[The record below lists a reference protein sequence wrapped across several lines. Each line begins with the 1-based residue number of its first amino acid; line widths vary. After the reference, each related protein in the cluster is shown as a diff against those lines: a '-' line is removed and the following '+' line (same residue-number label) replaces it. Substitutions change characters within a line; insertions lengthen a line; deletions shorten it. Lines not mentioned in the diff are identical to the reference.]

1 MRLIT
6 GTLGRG
12 GLPSLEKCNTLSA
25 CMVCGQAGSL
35 LLFLSFSLSLSLSS
49 FLLCHNYRQM
59 SEPPTAEN
67 SSPSDLF
74 FYQASA
80 TNGPGSYSKLRNKAI
95 GGWLSFCLCF
105 LISGFAL
112 LKGIFIGGPVFQQHA
127 ALIWGGHWGFQ
138 KHSIQPNRRTV
149 IFPNMLFG
157 EQICKSCRP
166 LNICLW

>member
-1 MRLIT
+1 MSLIT

-12 GLPSLEKCNTLSA
+12 GLPSLENCNTLST
-25 CMVCGQAGSL
+25 CMVCGRPG
-35 LLFLSFSLSLSLSS
+35 SLSLLVALFPS
-49 FLLCHNYRQM
+49 FLLCPHCRKM
-59 SEPPTAEN
+59 SEPLRAKISF
-67 SSPSDLF
+67 SSDPLLH
-74 FYQASA
+74 QASA
-80 TNGPGSYSKLRNKAI
+80 IDAPGSYSKLKNTAI
-95 GGWLSFCLCF
+95 RGWLSFCLCF

-138 KHSIQPNRRTV
+138 KHSLRPNRRTV